1 MGKIAIQHVCREC
14 GFRTAKWFGK
24 CGGCGTF
31 GSVEEQAPRPA
42 GRAASV
48 VLPIDQVPLSPGK
61 RERTGIGELDRA
73 LGGGLVPGAVVLLA
87 GDPGI
92 GKSTLLLS
100 ALDRLAGPRPVLYV
114 SGEESLQQIR
124 LRGERLGTLAPGLHL
139 LAETDAVVVLEHA
152 RRLRPRVLAVDSI
165 QTLALSAL
173 ESAPGSVTQVR
184 EVGHRLASF
193 AKDTGIPVILVGH
206 VTKEGSIAGPR
217 VLEHLVDTVLFF
229 EGDRS
234 HAYRV
239 LRAHKNRFGST
250 NEIGVFEMKSE
261 GLVEVPNPSAFF
273 LAERPEGASGSAVVA
288 VMNGSRPLLVE
299 VQALVAESSAGGS
312 ARRTAI
318 GVDSAR
324 VALLTAVLERKQGI
338 ALADKDIYVSV
349 AGGGTLPEPAGDLA
363 VAAALVSS
371 LRDRPLPSGTLVLG
385 EVGLAGE
392 VRAVGQ
398 VDQRLAEA
406 AQLGF
411 SRCVLPE
418 GNRSRAV
425 AAPLELCGV
434 ANVGDAVEALFA

>member
-1 MGKIAIQHVCREC
+1 
-14 GFRTAKWFGK
+14 
-24 CGGCGTF
+24 
-31 GSVEEQAPRPA
+31 
-42 GRAASV
+42 
-48 VLPIDQVPLSPGK
+48 
-61 RERTGIGELDRA
+61 
-73 LGGGLVPGAVVLLA
+73 
-87 GDPGI
+87 
-92 GKSTLLLS
+92 
-100 ALDRLAGPRPVLYV
+100 
-114 SGEESLQQIR
+114 
-124 LRGERLGTLAPGLHL
+124 
-139 LAETDAVVVLEHA
+139 
-152 RRLRPRVLAVDSI
+152 
-165 QTLALSAL
+165 
-173 ESAPGSVTQVR
+173 
-184 EVGHRLASF
+184 
-193 AKDTGIPVILVGH
+193 
-206 VTKEGSIAGPR
+206 
-217 VLEHLVDTVLFF
+217 
-229 EGDRS
+229 
-234 HAYRV
+234 
-239 LRAHKNRFGST
+239 
-250 NEIGVFEMKSE
+250 
-261 GLVEVPNPSAFF
+261 VPNPSAFF
-273 LAERPEGASGSAVVA
+273 LAERPQGASGSAVVA

-398 VDQRLAEA
+398 VDPRLAEA

-434 ANVGDAVEALFA
+434 ASVGDAMEALFA